1 MEKIYPFLARQIVDD
16 YGITSGVCLDVG
28 SGAGQVGI
36 ELAERTSLRV
46 YLLDANAEVLAV
58 AKQHARASAACDRAI
73 PLRADV
79 HRLPFVTGSVD
90 LIVSRGSIFFWED
103 KPKGLRE
110 VYRILKP
117 GGIALLGGGAGRYL
131 PARERERFV
140 REREK
145 ALGGKTSPEREAWR
159 RVRSEEYFLKIHE
172 QAEIPRFKLIF
183 DTPGIWTEIKK

>member
-1 MEKIYPFLARQIVDD
+1 VEKIYPLLARQIVDD

-46 YLLDANAEVLAV
+46 VLLDVNVEVLAV
-58 AKQHARASAACDRAI
+58 AKQHARASAACDRVI

-79 HRLPFVTGSVD
+79 HRLPFAAGSVD

-117 GGIALLGGGAGRYL
+117 GGIALVGGGAGRYL

-140 REREK
+140 RK
-145 ALGGKTSPEREAWR
+145 
-159 RVRSEEYFLKIHE
+159 
-172 QAEIPRFKLIF
+172 
-183 DTPGIWTEIKK
+183 